1 MPMALTTNLRDYLVT
16 AAWRAE
22 LGQGLVEYSLILTF
36 IAVVAITAVTFL
48 GSDISSA
55 LSSIAQAL

>member
-1 MPMALTTNLRDYLVT
+1 MALTTNLREALAA

-22 LGQGLVEYSLILTF
+22 LGQGLVEYSLVLVF
-36 IAVVAITAVTFL
+36 IAVVAVAALTFL

-55 LSSIAQAL
+55 LSSIAGAL